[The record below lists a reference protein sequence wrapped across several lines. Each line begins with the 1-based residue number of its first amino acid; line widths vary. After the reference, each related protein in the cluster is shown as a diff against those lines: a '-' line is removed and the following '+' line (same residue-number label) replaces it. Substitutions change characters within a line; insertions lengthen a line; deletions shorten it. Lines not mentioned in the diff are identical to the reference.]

1 MGDENRIGDL
11 KRVFPLVKERDVQAL
26 EAERA
31 ILREVDGCRNLISRW
46 KGYWKLT
53 GPGWLQSAITL
64 GAGSAGSTILAGA
77 GFGYKLLWVS
87 PLAMFLGVAVFA
99 AIVKIFSFF

>member
-1 MGDENRIGDL
+1 MMGENKAKELRRG
-11 KRVFPLVKERDVQAL
+11 FPLVKNREAEAL

-31 ILREVDGCRNLISRW
+31 YLREVDGRPNLISRW
-46 KGYWKLT
+46 RGYWKLT

-77 GFGYKLLWVS
+77 GFGYKLLWVN
-87 PLAMFLGVAVFA
+87 PLAMFLGRTIEV
-99 AIVKIFSFF
+99 